1 MPGATGAIRSPRPV
15 ALKMVSVGRSEL
27 GFREPARVV
36 PVVEPAVGLGST
48 RGSEDLLVAQ
58 AVPAAALP
66 QPLGAGG
73 GGTGSLLKGFLQRL
87 LAGGEPESGLE
98 LPSDEL

>member
-15 ALKMVSVGRSEL
+15 ALKMVSVGGSEL
-27 GFREPARVV
+27 GFREPRRVV
-36 PVVEPAVGLGST
+36 PVVEPAVALGTT
-48 RGSEDLLVAQ
+48 RCSEHELVAH
-58 AVPAAALP
+58 AVLPAALT

-73 GGTGSLLKGFLQRL
+73 GGTGTLLQGFLQRL